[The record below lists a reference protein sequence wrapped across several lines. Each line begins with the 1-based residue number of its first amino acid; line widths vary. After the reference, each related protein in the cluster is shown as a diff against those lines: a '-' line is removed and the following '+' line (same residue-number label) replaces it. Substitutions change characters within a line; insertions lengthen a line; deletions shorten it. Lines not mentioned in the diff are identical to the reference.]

1 MTWLRLVRSE
11 IRKLTTTKMPLA
23 FLGVILVL
31 AGVTA
36 AAVVWGTDMDG
47 SKTFIATAADQQSL
61 MAFAGNALMGAALF
75 GAVAVARE
83 FGHKTVVPTL
93 LASPRRTR
101 TMSAQLT
108 AVMLGGA
115 LLSLVGA
122 FAVLGAI
129 ALALQFTEYGFLV
142 TLGGVVRVVAAS
154 ALTGAAGA
162 ALGAGVGWVVRNPGG
177 AVTVVVGLLFISPP
191 MIVQLTPD
199 AASWVPTSLAWA
211 ISGVTT
217 DPTVPMAL
225 LAVLLWA
232 LIPAMAGLFA
242 VRRRDVV

>member
-47 SKTFIATAADQQSL
+47 SKAFIATAADQQSL

-199 AASWVPTSLAWA
+199 AASWVPTSLAWS

>member
-11 IRKLTTTKMPLA
+11 TRKLTTTKMPLA
-23 FLGVILVL
+23 FLAVILVL
-31 AGVTA
+31 AGITA

-83 FGHKTVVPTL
+83 FGHGTVVPTF
-93 LASPRRTR
+93 LAAPRRTR
-101 TMSAQLT
+101 TMSAQVT
-108 AVMLGGA
+108 AVMLGGIVLSIIGA
-115 LLSLVGA
+115 L
-122 FAVLGAI
+122 AVLGAI
-129 ALALQFTEYGFLV
+129 ALGLLFTDYAFMV
-142 TLGGVVRVVAAS
+142 SAGGVVRVLAAS

-162 ALGAGVGWVVRNPGG
+162 ALGAGVGWLVRNPGG
-177 AVTVVVGLLFISPP
+177 AVTVVVGVLFISPP

-217 DPTVPMAL
+217 DPSVLMAL
-225 LAVLLWA
+225 VAVGLWAVVPAVLG
-232 LIPAMAGLFA
+232 LIA
-242 VRRRDVV
+242 VNRRDVV

>member
-23 FLGVILVL
+23 FLAVILVL
-31 AGVTA
+31 AGITA

-83 FGHKTVVPTL
+83 FGHGTVVPTF
-93 LASPRRTR
+93 LAAPRRTR
-101 TMSAQLT
+101 TMSAQVT
-108 AVMLGGA
+108 AVMLGGIVLSIIGA
-115 LLSLVGA
+115 L
-122 FAVLGAI
+122 AVLGAI
-129 ALALQFTEYGFLV
+129 ALGLLFTDYAFMV
-142 TLGGVVRVVAAS
+142 SAGGVVRVLAAS

-162 ALGAGVGWVVRNPGG
+162 ALGAGVGWLVRNPGG
-177 AVTVVVGLLFISPP
+177 AVTVVVGVLFISPP

-217 DPTVPMAL
+217 DPSVLMAL
-225 LAVLLWA
+225 VAVGLWAVVPAVLG
-232 LIPAMAGLFA
+232 LIA
-242 VRRRDVV
+242 VNRRDVV